1 MGIHT
6 NIFEGETVDQL
17 AQRMID
23 HILKWKSLDAFTN
36 HQVNQVLDKV
46 ESVLKPLPAMLQLEH
61 PITVVGDI
69 HGQLD
74 ALIRY
79 FDVIGYPPNVQF
91 LFLGDYVDR
100 GAKSLETSMLLFCYK
115 IRHSQMIHL
124 LRGNHE
130 CMKMNRLYGFHEE
143 LVRKRDSTMWRKYQK
158 VFNQLSLCARIGQ
171 NILCM
176 HGGISQNCTSWES
189 FHALKKP
196 HTPKTCDDGLSVD
209 LMWADPTQDKCSAFA
224 MNTVSF

>member
-143 LVRKRDSTMWRKYQK
+143 LVRKRDSTCGGSIRGCSISSHCALESDRTSFACTAASRRLHIVGVVSRAQK
-158 VFNQLSLCARIGQ
+158 A
-171 NILCM
+171 
-176 HGGISQNCTSWES
+176 
-189 FHALKKP
+189 
-196 HTPKTCDDGLSVD
+196 
-209 LMWADPTQDKCSAFA
+209 
-224 MNTVSF
+224 